1 METLAETISTI
12 NEATLKAI
20 GTVQEQVLAFNREFA
35 AALSKVELPSWLPA
49 AEPTNVPLDEL
60 TKQAFDFQAQRVAA
74 DKQFA
79 LDLVDIWTQS
89 ARKVATSPSPAK

>member
-1 METLAETISTI
+1 M
-12 NEATLKAI
+12 
-20 GTVQEQVLAFNREFA
+20 A
-35 AALSKVELPSWLPA
+35 ARARA
-49 AEPTNVPLDEL
+49 PTNVPLDEL

-89 ARKVATSPSPAK
+89 ARKVATSPSPSQVIPPLADSRRWAAGDHHRPLITRQGPVTAAR